1 MCYAYVIRLM
11 GDVSARIKDV
21 KSAKEIIDEFVFGAK
36 EALEN
41 GNKFIRN
48 SAKL

>member
-1 MCYAYVIRLM
+1 M
-11 GDVSARIKDV
+11 GDVSARIKSV
-21 KSAKEIIDEFVFGAK
+21 KPAKEIIDELVNGAK

-48 SAKL
+48 NAKL